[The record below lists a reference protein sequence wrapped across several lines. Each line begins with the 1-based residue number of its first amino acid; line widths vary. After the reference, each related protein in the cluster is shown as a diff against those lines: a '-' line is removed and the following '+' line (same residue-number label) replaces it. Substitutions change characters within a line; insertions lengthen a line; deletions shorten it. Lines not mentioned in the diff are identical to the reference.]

1 MRILKPYATDIER
14 FEDTA
19 NIDSAIMAVTS
30 LTTDAASESE
40 EQKVVSEEVVS
51 EEVVSGKVVS
61 EEVVSEKVVSEK
73 VVSEEIESEK
83 SSMLFWYI
91 VLGLIVAFVLFLIS
105 FIAFSEGSERIN
117 KSGNIEISESESD

>member
-40 EQKVVSEEVVS
+40 EQKVVSEE
-51 EEVVSGKVVS
+51 
-61 EEVVSEKVVSEK
+61 VVSEK

>member
-40 EQKVVSEEVVS
+40 EQ
-51 EEVVSGKVVS
+51 KVVS